1 MLSGEVFA
9 TCVCMY
15 AYCVFLFFPAID
27 SNDECAEVGEVLEY
41 QEEGSQGQ
49 ANQGKPSLD
58 AYLNPIDILCIASY
72 YSLIY
77 ALISLYCYWSL
88 DDNS

>member
-1 MLSGEVFA
+1 MH
-9 TCVCMY
+9 VCLL
-15 AYCVFLFFPAID
+15 CVFIFPAID